1 MTLKIKMTDQREAG
15 QPDFPF
21 QNQTSC
27 LVTDM
32 MELHPAGWLHAEIHK
47 PGMSAAPRSLDQSGE
62 RGCCITKWQQGHML
76 ISPLRSVRI
85 ML

>member
-15 QPDFPF
+15 QPDIPF

-32 MELHPAGWLHAEIHK
+32 MELHPAGWLHTLKYINRKNVCPDLEISQEK
-47 PGMSAAPRSLDQSGE
+47 GAVASQNGSRAA
-62 RGCCITKWQQGHML
+62 C
-76 ISPLRSVRI
+76 
-85 ML
+85 